1 MPDVPLP
8 RFSGMGRASLR
19 RRPERDRAQRK
30 AGRDP
35 RPKAPPMTAQHDVEG
50 LAVKLTEAEKTWLL
64 ANEDTPDTPLPP
76 GIADVDWCEGDAIW
90 NAMAELGLSEFWT

>member
-1 MPDVPLP
+1 
-8 RFSGMGRASLR
+8 
-19 RRPERDRAQRK
+19 
-30 AGRDP
+30 
-35 RPKAPPMTAQHDVEG
+35 MTAQHDVEG

-90 NAMAELGLSEFWT
+90 NAMAELGLSEFWTTRLTPLGLRLRSHLIGTGNG